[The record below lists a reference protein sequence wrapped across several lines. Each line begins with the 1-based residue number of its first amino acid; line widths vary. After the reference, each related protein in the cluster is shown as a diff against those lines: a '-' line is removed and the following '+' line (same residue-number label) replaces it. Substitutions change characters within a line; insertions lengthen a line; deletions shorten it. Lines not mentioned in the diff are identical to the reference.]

1 MVVVNINDE
10 ALVNFG
16 NLSLSTY
23 YEGNGSV
30 LVAPEL
36 TIVDPDPVDMVT
48 R

>member
-1 MVVVNINDE
+1 MVNIND
-10 ALVNFG
+10 AAIVNFG
-16 NLSLSTY
+16 NMTLGTY

-36 TIVDPDPVDMVT
+36 TIVDPDPNAMVT